1 MAESFRFRQIIKR
14 VVRGAYWL
22 WTRRLEADAIQMP
35 RSDYKR
41 TWQHLSE
48 SESDAKMFVAST
60 TDEQTFER
68 SAAYTRG
75 LLERFVGLHA
85 SDVVLEIGC
94 GVGRIAPEVAPLVK
108 TWIGTDISANML
120 GHAKRRLATL
130 PNVRLVELADVGLAE
145 IPDASVDVVYC
156 TVVFMHLYEWDR
168 YKYVTEAHRVL
179 KPGGR
184 LYCDNIDI
192 TSTLGWTMFSD
203 AASYPPKER
212 PSYLP
217 MLSSADELRVF
228 GTKAGFSTV
237 MIEQFD
243 DAWVALVARKV

>member
-1 MAESFRFRQIIKR
+1 
-14 VVRGAYWL
+14 
-22 WTRRLEADAIQMP
+22 MP

-48 SESDAKMFVAST
+48 SENDAKMFVAST
-60 TDEQTFER
+60 TDEATFTR
-68 SAAYTRG
+68 SAEYTRA
-75 LLERFVGLHA
+75 LLERFVGVLP

-94 GVGRIAPEVAPLVK
+94 GVGRVGAEVAPRVK
-108 TWIGTDISANML
+108 EWIGTDISGNML
-120 GHAKRRLATL
+120 GHAARRLAHL
-130 PNVRLVELADVGLAE
+130 PNVRFVELSDVSLSE
-145 IPDASVDVVYC
+145 IPTESVDVVYS

-168 YKYVTEAHRVL
+168 YKYVAEAFRVL
-179 KPGGR
+179 RPGGR

-217 MLSSADELRVF
+217 MLSSADELRVY
-228 GTKAGFSTV
+228 GTKAGFSKV
-237 MIEQFD
+237 AVEQYD
-243 DAWVALVARKV
+243 DAWVALIASKG